1 MKKDF
6 LNYDFPRDLKD
17 MSLREMDLLSIQIRE
32 FLVDS
37 ISKTGGHLASNLGV
51 VELTVAL
58 HKFFDTPKDK
68 IIWDVGHQCYVHKIL
83 TGRADKF
90 DNLRKIDGISGFP
103 KTSESEFDVFDTG
116 HSSCSISIA
125 TGFATARDMKGED
138 GEIIAVIGDGAL
150 TGGLAYEGLN
160 NLGASKSKVIVILND
175 NGMSISKNTGG
186 LSRHLSKVRV
196 SKRYLGFKKHFG
208 KVLKN
213 LPGVGNRAYHG
224 ATRIRDK
231 MKYSIVKGVMFEQL
245 GFTYMG
251 PIDGHNL
258 EELMYNLKLAKAA
271 NDSVFLHVVTKK
283 GKGYPMAERNSSNFH
298 GVGPFDKTS
307 GKVAKNIGAGKSY
320 SSIFGNK
327 LTDLA
332 KKDENIVAVSAA
344 MIEGTGLTTFER
356 TFPNRTFDVGIAE
369 SHAVT
374 FAGAMGKA
382 GLIPVVAIYSTFLQ
396 RAYDNIINDVCLQN
410 SHVIF
415 AIDRAGNVGADGETH
430 HGMFDISYLKNIPN
444 LVSFSPIS
452 GGDLRGILEYAIKL
466 NRPVA
471 IRYPRGVDDNM
482 DDREVVMDGKDRILF
497 DGMNLEYDSNEG
509 VSVKKHSKNGFEYEK
524 KSVAI
529 FALGNMAERA
539 LELKDVLKTENIR
552 TTIVGVRCLSPI
564 DSETLDAISQNHRH
578 IVTMEDGVVEG
589 GYGESIASHIIN
601 NDVDNKILNI
611 GWPKAFIE
619 HGDTDKVMARYGMGE
634 NGIVERIVKFIEKN

>member
-224 ATRIRDK
+224 ATKIRDK

-283 GKGYPMAERNSSNFH
+283 GKG
-298 GVGPFDKTS
+298 
-307 GKVAKNIGAGKSY
+307 
-320 SSIFGNK
+320 
-327 LTDLA
+327 L
-332 KKDENIVAVSAA
+332 
-344 MIEGTGLTTFER
+344 
-356 TFPNRTFDVGIAE
+356 
-369 SHAVT
+369 
-374 FAGAMGKA
+374 
-382 GLIPVVAIYSTFLQ
+382 
-396 RAYDNIINDVCLQN
+396 
-410 SHVIF
+410 
-415 AIDRAGNVGADGETH
+415 DR
-430 HGMFDISYLKNIPN
+430 L
-444 LVSFSPIS
+444 
-452 GGDLRGILEYAIKL
+452 IKL
-466 NRPVA
+466 A
-471 IRYPRGVDDNM
+471 EKWQKM
-482 DDREVVMDGKDRILF
+482 
-497 DGMNLEYDSNEG
+497 LEP
-509 VSVKKHSKNGFEYEK
+509 
-524 KSVAI
+524 
-529 FALGNMAERA
+529 
-539 LELKDVLKTENIR
+539 EN
-552 TTIVGVRCLSPI
+552 
-564 DSETLDAISQNHRH
+564 H
-578 IVTMEDGVVEG
+578 IHPFSGT
-589 GYGESIASHIIN
+589 S
-601 NDVDNKILNI
+601 
-611 GWPKAFIE
+611 
-619 HGDTDKVMARYGMGE
+619 
-634 NGIVERIVKFIEKN
+634 

>member
-509 VSVKKHSKNGFEYEK
+509 VSVKKTLNMKKNPWRFSLWEIWQK
-524 KSVAI
+524 
-529 FALGNMAERA
+529 
-539 LELKDVLKTENIR
+539 
-552 TTIVGVRCLSPI
+552 
-564 DSETLDAISQNHRH
+564 
-578 IVTMEDGVVEG
+578 
-589 GYGESIASHIIN
+589 
-601 NDVDNKILNI
+601 
-611 GWPKAFIE
+611 E
-619 HGDTDKVMARYGMGE
+619 HW
-634 NGIVERIVKFIEKN
+634 N